1 MKKEKY
7 KSLKNRISNLNIQI
21 TINERN
27 NLHNKIKKYLDK
39 NLDLIDEY
47 NGNNLIEENVK
58 SMMIKLNKLS
68 RKAAKLVDNKKYK
81 YDVEFVSKNLHYPN
95 YGEVYPLWDSLPVGS
110 WGLWQKHYPLVLA
123 CYDFY
128 CEKKI
133 ESEDFQKKIPIKQQ
147 IIDFKIERKRI
158 EEMNKNFHPN
168 FSHIVPA
175 DIIKH
180 IYEER
185 DKQLKKQQEQGKVMT
200 KKQKENDAKVSN
212 ESEQ

>member
-81 YDVEFVSKNLHYPN
+81 YDVEFISKNLHYPN

-158 EEMNKNFHPN
+158 EEMNKDGII
-168 FSHIVPA
+168 SHNIRLS
-175 DIIKH
+175 DL
-180 IYEER
+180 YEDKNELKA
-185 DKQLKKQQEQGKVMT
+185 KQLKKQQEQGKVMT